1 MSSFDLRPLSLG
13 EILDRTFTLYRGYF
27 WLFIGISAIPRVLV
41 LILNLA
47 QVFVLTPMGFTSGT
61 GTSRAPSAPEDILKW
76 VAVFLIIGGITFIVS
91 LLVILLTQGA
101 TIIAVSELYL
111 GRSITISES
120 FLRVRSQL
128 GMLLGLLILNVLAV
142 VAGFIFLIVPGVY
155 IACRLLV
162 SVPAALSENLGPTE
176 ALERSWSLT
185 TDNAGRA
192 FVILLLYVALSMGAG
207 FLFAMPFQVGAVLSR
222 NNPGLMT
229 LWQAMTQVGAF
240 VANVL
245 VTPVVTIASAVF
257 YYDLRV
263 RKEAFD
269 LQMLMNVPGSSLAR
283 TTGGVPT
290 VLS

>member
-41 LILNLA
+41 LILGLA
-47 QVFVLTPMGFTSGT
+47 QVFVLAPMGITTGGAPRGT
-61 GTSRAPSAPEDILKW
+61 IGPPEDILKW
-76 VAVFLIIGGITFIVS
+76 LAILMVILGLTLIVS
-91 LLVILLTQGA
+91 LLVVLLTQGA

-120 FLRVRSQL
+120 FRRVRGEL
-128 GMLLGLLILNVLAV
+128 GTLLGLLILNGLAV
-142 VAGFIFLIVPGVY
+142 FAGFIFFIIPGIY

-162 SVPAALSENLGPTE
+162 AVPAALSENLGPVE
-176 ALERSWSLT
+176 SLERSFSLT

-192 FVILLLYVALSMGAG
+192 FLILLLYAALLMAASALSA
-207 FLFAMPFQVGAVLSR
+207 PFQFAAMFAKSS
-222 NNPGLMT
+222 PGLAMFF
-229 LWQAMTQVGAF
+229 LAMTQVGAF
-240 VANVL
+240 VGQVL
-245 VTPVVTIASAVF
+245 VTPVVTIASAAF

-269 LQMLMNVPGSSLAR
+269 LQMLMNP
-283 TTGGVPT
+283 TGAITPASGGIPT